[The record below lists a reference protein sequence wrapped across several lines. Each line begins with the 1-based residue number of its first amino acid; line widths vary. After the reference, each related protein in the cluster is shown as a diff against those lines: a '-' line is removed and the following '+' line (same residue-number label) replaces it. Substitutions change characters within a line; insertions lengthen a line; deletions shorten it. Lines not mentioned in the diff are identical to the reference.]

1 MQCSRPTLD
10 GPRSRR
16 KRSCVTIDWQDNQ
29 GVNCQAGTVEW
40 QATVA
45 PPPVTGGANSIGEF
59 TPMQARFAP
68 GRAGDAGPL
77 PQRAGT
83 ANGVAVCAGLG
94 LWGRQDGKLRTN
106 RRGLNWAT
114 HTLLMMAS
122 RVVAV
127 LQAAVV
133 KVAFPFVQVGV
144 RAGSCM
150 RHIGVG
156 PARARLP
163 KAALRQPG
171 KYQGIVPSGQ
181 PSPKTRCRNGAP
193 DSDADRVSRDQPRDF
208 VPERLQWP
216 KDSCGTGAAAA
227 AAVGRRQER
236 TGRRGNRRGAGERQA
251 GRASRDGAVDVST
264 RPVWRRAWR
273 TEE

>member
-1 MQCSRPTLD
+1 M
-10 GPRSRR
+10 GRSIGKIIKVSTV
-16 KRSCVTIDWQDNQ
+16 KRER
-29 GVNCQAGTVEW
+29 VEW

-193 DSDADRVSRDQPRDF
+193 DSDATGCRGTS
-208 VPERLQWP
+208 PEI
-216 KDSCGTGAAAA
+216 SCLSGCNGLKTPAARARQRRRRWA
-227 AAVGRRQER
+227 DVRKGLVGEAIGGGRESARPDER
-236 TGRRGNRRGAGERQA
+236 AETAL
-251 GRASRDGAVDVST
+251 
-264 RPVWRRAWR
+264 
-273 TEE
+273 

>member
-1 MQCSRPTLD
+1 
-10 GPRSRR
+10 
-16 KRSCVTIDWQDNQ
+16 VTIDWQDNQ

-156 PARARLP
+156 PARAVALDELVVG
-163 KAALRQPG
+163 AAR
-171 KYQGIVPSGQ
+171 
-181 PSPKTRCRNGAP
+181 GAP
-193 DSDADRVSRDQPRDF
+193 ALGPAARIA
-208 VPERLQWP
+208 
-216 KDSCGTGAAAA
+216 GAAAHDVLPGCG
-227 AAVGRRQER
+227 VG
-236 TGRRGNRRGAGERQA
+236 
-251 GRASRDGAVDVST
+251 S
-264 RPVWRRAWR
+264 
-273 TEE
+273 